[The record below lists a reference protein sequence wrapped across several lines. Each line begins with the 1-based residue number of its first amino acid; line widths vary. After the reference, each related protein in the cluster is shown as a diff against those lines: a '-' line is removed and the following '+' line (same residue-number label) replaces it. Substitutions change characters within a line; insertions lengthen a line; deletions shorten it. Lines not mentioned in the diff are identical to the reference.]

1 MKKILVFALLALS
14 SGSGVALAAGL
25 PAAMPECSGRLTFTL
40 PGDFDIAS
48 VPYQTL
54 LKNISVF
61 GRGEGFRFTDRE
73 PAEFAKVRYLGPML
87 ISDELVERE
96 ISDAVKIF
104 KDEKNRR
111 AKNKSTDVN
120 RPFGIVNVPK
130 FAKDFE
136 AWSEG
141 DELRVLFRLKQHLL
155 YVSVNNSENVS
166 ENIASA
172 VGLSKNVEFREKSK
186 VPPRNAICLP
196 YAVVKQGEQG
206 AFGEVATLYKLKLHP
221 DVTIMV
227 SDSTM
232 FANASASSDRT
243 MAEKAAI
250 NDFWGQNQLYADVE
264 KIEKGFPLKNGRSIE
279 LAGQKGTASY
289 VRIVRKNGAVDYGY
303 YGVSHGSLGKMSESN
318 IGIYIITHSQLAK
331 DKSITPVSSDEFL
344 KMVDLV
350 QNSMRMID
358 N

>member
-1 MKKILVFALLALS
+1 MKRIFACAILALA
-14 SGSGVALAAGL
+14 SGSGVAIASG
-25 PAAMPECSGRLTFTL
+25 PSVGMPECSGRLMFTL
-40 PGDFDIAS
+40 PGEFEIAS

-54 LKNISVF
+54 LKNITVF
-61 GRGEGFRFTDRE
+61 SRSPGFQFTDRE
-73 PAEFAKVRYLGPML
+73 PAEFAKVRYLGPIL
-87 ISDELVERE
+87 ISDELKERE
-96 ISDAVKIF
+96 IFDAVKIF
-104 KDEKNRR
+104 KNEKNRR
-111 AKNKSTDVN
+111 AKNKGVEVN
-120 RPFGIVNVPK
+120 RPFDIVNVQK
-130 FAKDFE
+130 FAENFD

-172 VGLSKNVEFREKSK
+172 VALSRNVEFREKSA
-186 VPPRNAICLP
+186 VPPKRAICLP
-196 YAVVKQGEQG
+196 YAVVKHGEQG
-206 AFGEVATLYKLKLHP
+206 ALGEVTTLYKLKSHP

-232 FANASASSDRT
+232 VPGASASSDRT

-264 KIEKGFPLKNGRSIE
+264 KIEKGFPLKNGRTID

-303 YGVSHGSLGKMSESN
+303 YAVSHGNLGKMGESN

-344 KMVDLV
+344 KMVDSV
-350 QNSMRMID
+350 QNSMTMID

>member
-1 MKKILVFALLALS
+1 MKRILAFALLALG
-14 SGSGVALAAGL
+14 SGSGVAIASGLSAG
-25 PAAMPECSGRLTFTL
+25 MPECSGRLTFNL
-40 PGDFDIAS
+40 PGEFEIAS

-54 LKNISVF
+54 LKNISVVS
-61 GRGEGFRFTDRE
+61 RSPGFRFNDLE
-73 PAEFAKVRYLGPML
+73 PAEFAKVRYLGPVL
-87 ISDELVERE
+87 ISGELKERE

-120 RPFGIVNVPK
+120 RPFEIVNVQK

-155 YVSVNNSENVS
+155 YVSVDNSENVS

-172 VGLSKNVEFREKSK
+172 VALSKNVEFREKSA
-186 VPPRNAICLP
+186 VPPKNAICLP
-196 YAVVKQGEQG
+196 YAVVKQGEQR
-206 AFGEVATLYKLKLHP
+206 ALGEVATLYKLKSHP

-232 FANASASSDRT
+232 FPNASSSTDRT

-250 NDFWGQNQLYADVE
+250 NNFWGQNQLYADVE
-264 KIEKGFPLKNGRSIE
+264 KIEKGFPLKNGKTIE

-289 VRIVRKNGAVDYGY
+289 VRIIRKNGAVDYGY
-303 YGVSHGSLGKMSESN
+303 YGVSRGGLGKMSEYN

-331 DKSITPVSSDEFL
+331 DKLITPVSSEEFL
-344 KMVDLV
+344 KMVDSV

>member
-1 MKKILVFALLALS
+1 MNRFLAFALLAL
-14 SGSGVALAAGL
+14 GSGCNVVIAASL
-25 PAAMPECSGRLTFTL
+25 PAGMPECSGRLTFTL

-87 ISDELVERE
+87 ISDELMERE
-96 ISDAVKIF
+96 ISEAVKIF

-120 RPFGIVNVPK
+120 RPFDIVNVQK
-130 FAKDFE
+130 FAKNFE

-141 DELRVLFRLKQHLL
+141 DELRVLFRLQKRLL
-155 YVSVNNSENVS
+155 YISVNNGENVS

-172 VGLSKNVEFREKSK
+172 VALSKNVEPREKST
-186 VPPRNAICLP
+186 VPPKNAICLP
-196 YAVVKQGEQG
+196 YAIVKQGEQG
-206 AFGEVATLYKLKLHP
+206 ALEEVATLYKLKSHP

-232 FANASASSDRT
+232 VPGASASSDRT

-250 NDFWGQNQLYADVE
+250 NDFWGQNQMYADVE

-303 YGVSHGSLGKMSESN
+303 YGVSHGSFGRMDASN
-318 IGIYIITHSQLAK
+318 VGIYIITHSQLAK
-331 DKSITPVSSDEFL
+331 DKLITPVSSDEFV
-344 KMVDLV
+344 KMVDSV
-350 QNSMRMID
+350 QNSVKLI
-358 N
+358 NN